1 MNEIELKLQVD
12 TASAEAFGA
21 SNVLPEQW
29 RTVQQRDLYFDTA
42 DRALAEAGLSLRIRQ
57 SGSHRTQTIKRSGS
71 SAAGLFA
78 RSEWE
83 MPVNDD
89 VPVVDYTSPVHAL
102 LGGAVNELI
111 RVFEVEV
118 TRRIWD
124 VQNGDTNIEVVLD
137 RGTITA
143 GDRHTSLCE
152 MEMELKSG
160 QPQALFDLARKLDG
174 AVPIRVGVLTKPER
188 GDLLGQALQG
198 VVKARPVPLNEE
210 MTASEAFQVIV
221 QACIKQFRQ
230 NEDLLLA
237 SRSPEPL
244 HQARVALRR
253 LRSAFS
259 IFKPL
264 LGNDVARELSNGLR
278 ELAGQ
283 LGPARD
289 LDVLL
294 QRAKPGPL
302 RDRLQTER
310 EAAYDRVGEVLGSG
324 TARALMLTLVEWVH
338 IGSLLAD
345 PDTEETRT
353 LPVRTFASRAL
364 SRFRRKVK
372 EGGLNL
378 RGTDDEARHEV
389 RKDAKKLRYAAEFFA
404 LLFDGKGEKAR
415 QKHFIIALE
424 AVQNELGAL
433 NDLATAPHVLDRL
446 GIADDPE
453 APALLA
459 GGKKKALI
467 AAAAD
472 AHGNLIDA
480 GRYWR

>member
-210 MTASEAFQVIV
+210 MTAAEAFQVIV
-221 QACIKQFRQ
+221 QACIKQFRL

-264 LGNDVARELSNGLR
+264 LATDAARKLSDGLR

-378 RGTDDEARHEV
+378 RGKDDEARHEL

-404 LLFDGKGEKAR
+404 LLFAKKGEKAK
-415 QKHFIIALE
+415 QQNFIIALE
-424 AVQNELGAL
+424 AVQDELGAL

>member
-12 TASAEAFGA
+12 AASAEGLGA

-89 VPVVDYTSPVHAL
+89 VPVVDDASPVHTL
-102 LGGAVNELI
+102 LGGAVNDLI

-124 VQNGDTNIEVVLD
+124 VQNGDTAIEVVLD
-137 RGTITA
+137 RGTISA
-143 GDRHTSLCE
+143 GDRHTSICE

-174 AVPIRVGVLTKPER
+174 AVPVRLGVLTKPER
-188 GDLLGQALQG
+188 GDLLRQALRG
-198 VVKARPVPLNEE
+198 VVKAGPVPLDDE
-210 MTASEAFQVIV
+210 MTTVEAFHDIV
-221 QACIKQFRQ
+221 QACIKQFRL

-264 LGNDVARELSNGLR
+264 LGNDAARELSDSLR
-278 ELAGQ
+278 ELAGE

-294 QRAKPGPL
+294 QRARPGPL

-310 EAAYDRVGEVLGSG
+310 EAAYDRVEEHLGSDK
-324 TARALMLTLVEWVH
+324 ARALMLTLVECVH
-338 IGSLLAD
+338 SGSLLAK
-345 PDTEETRT
+345 PDTEETRI
-353 LPVRTFASRAL
+353 LPVRTFAGRAL

-372 EGGLNL
+372 EGGRNL
-378 RGTDDEARHEV
+378 RGTDDAARHEL

-404 LLFDGKGEKAR
+404 LLFDGKGEKAK
-415 QKHFIIALE
+415 QKNFIIALE
-424 AVQNELGAL
+424 AVQDELGAL

-453 APALLA
+453 APALLV

-472 AHGNLIDA
+472 AHGNLIDG